1 LILLLAACG
10 LTQPAP
16 APPPPTRAVP
26 TLFPTSASAAQ
37 ADPAPDTGWM
47 IGSSGIELRR
57 MQATTTPGQSP
68 SAVTVAR
75 IDPAQVRLRVL
86 YAPDKPRMLRSWFA
100 DTRPL
105 IAINGGFFD
114 QAYNATALLI
124 SDSAISGASYAGFG
138 GMLSVA
144 PGGDVSIRPLRDQPY
159 DPGEELV
166 QALQSFPMLVFP
178 GGTTASLE
186 DDGQRA
192 RRSAV
197 ALDRAGR
204 LLLIAS
210 PTSRLTLHDFAGW
223 LAESD
228 LEIDRAL
235 NLDGGS
241 STGMFVSDGDLREEI
256 DSFGPLPIVL
266 LVEAK

>member
-1 LILLLAACG
+1 
-10 LTQPAP
+10 
-16 APPPPTRAVP
+16 VP
-26 TLFPTSASAAQ
+26 TLFPTSASA
-37 ADPAPDTGWM
+37 PAPTRSGATEPDSSPDTGW
-47 IGSSGIELRR
+47 IAGPSGIELRR
-57 MQATTTPGQSP
+57 LQVAAAPNQSP
-68 SAVTVAR
+68 VDITILR
-75 IDPAQVRLRVL
+75 IDPSRVRLRVR
-86 YAPDKPRMLRSWFA
+86 YAPDQPRMLRSWFD

-105 IAINGGFFD
+105 AAINGGFFD
-114 QAYNATALLI
+114 EAYHATALLV
-124 SDSAISGASYAGFG
+124 SDSAVSGSSYAGFG

-144 PGGDVSIRPLRDQPY
+144 PGGEVSIRALRDEPY
-159 DPGEELV
+159 DPGETLD

-178 GGTTASLE
+178 GGAPAAID

-210 PTSRLTLHDFAGW
+210 PTSRLTLRAFADW
-223 LAESD
+223 LGASD
-228 LEIDRAL
+228 LDVDRAL